1 MSGGNTKLNAGGV
14 NAVRRDLED
23 AEAVP
28 TLFDDPAPGE
38 KRNGIMP
45 GQWVPN
51 ALGLPEDC
59 PVKPLGVDGDTM
71 WLLDPIGQLCSYTDP
86 FGQGKTLLLFK
97 GRDRYLKWAWPKSK
111 KVGEDELG
119 NPKFKN
125 DGWKNEEV
133 RDAIVAACT
142 ALGPWHAQDRVRGRG
157 TWRGPGGD
165 LVVHCGHHVMLP
177 RLPAK
182 QQQQP
187 PGELDGFVYPAR
199 PNIPRPDP
207 GPLSAGQNP
216 AKMLRPLLETW
227 NWARGRV
234 DAHLLLG
241 WIGAAFLG
249 AALAQRPVIYI
260 VGDKGV
266 GKSSIQDL
274 LKKLFGAWLL
284 QTVDTTAA
292 GIYQQLGND
301 CLPVAIDEFEG
312 KADSRK
318 AKAVLELARAAY
330 SGGKLDRGGDRH
342 QGVQFQLRSAFLF
355 SSINTPPLEP
365 QDLSR
370 LGLLRL
376 NKLKATARLELPAAG
391 TLEMI
396 GRAIL
401 RRLIDQW
408 HRFPET
414 LEAYQNELRRTMD
427 ARGCDTFGTLLAC
440 ADLIEFDGWDE
451 KAEERLS
458 APDDDGDMRLWSELL
473 DMRSMIEFEDAQ
485 ENWRGCLDYML
496 TAPVE
501 AWRNG
506 LKRTIGQLLEGIHSG
521 KDPEVQHS
529 DIVWIRKELAPAG
542 LGFIRKGRD
551 DWLAVPNQ
559 DPSLRKLFEG
569 TKWQGEPGAS
579 MWAGAL
585 RQSPRGSVH
594 EIDQTRINGRK
605 AKVTLI
611 KLDALYGPGGLMVD
625 DPPDA
630 PKPMGP
636 PLGPNP

>member
-1 MSGGNTKLNAGGV
+1 MAGTNAKPNTA
-14 NAVRRDLED
+14 AVRAALD
-23 AEAVP
+23 AAEPLP
-28 TLFDDPAPGE
+28 TLFDDPAPGDA
-38 KRNGIMP
+38 RNGVLP
-45 GQWVPN
+45 GQWTPN
-51 ALGLPEDC
+51 ALGLPPDC
-59 PVKPLGVDGDTM
+59 PVTPLGVDGDVM
-71 WLLDPIGQLCSYTDP
+71 WLLDPIGQLCAYTDP

-97 GRDRYLKWAWPKSK
+97 GRDRYLKWAWPRRK
-111 KVGEDELG
+111 KIGEDE
-119 NPKFKN
+119 
-125 DGWKNEEV
+125 DGKAIFTTETWRNEEA

-142 ALGPWHAQDRVRGRG
+142 ALGPWNAQDRVRGRG
-157 TWRGPGGD
+157 TWRGPGGE
-165 LVVHCGHHVMLP
+165 LVVHCGHKVMLP
-177 RLPAK
+177 NLPAK
-182 QQQQP
+182 QQAQP

-207 GPLSAGQNP
+207 GPIPQEQNP
-216 AKMLRPLLETW
+216 AKMLWPLLSTW
-227 NWARGRV
+227 QWARGRV
-234 DAHLLLG
+234 DAHLLMG

-249 AALAQRPVIYI
+249 AALDQRPVVYV

-266 GKSSIQDL
+266 GKSELQKLIKGLLGPWLIQS
-274 LKKLFGAWLL
+274 
-284 QTVDTTAA
+284 VDTTAA
-292 GIYQQLGND
+292 GIYQQLGHD

-370 LGLLRL
+370 LALLRL
-376 NKLKATARLELPAAG
+376 HKLPPGSKANFPTAG

-408 HRFPET
+408 ERFPAT
-414 LEAYQNELRRTMD
+414 LKAYRDHLQAHGMD

-440 ADLIEFDGWDE
+440 ADMIEHDGFV
-451 KAEERLS
+451 EEHLA
-458 APDDDGDMRLWSELL
+458 APTDDGDVKPWGEILAMAT
-473 DMRSMIEFEDAQ
+473 MIEFEDAV
-485 ENWRGCLDYML
+485 ENWRGCLDWML
-496 TAPVE
+496 SVPVE

-506 LKRTIGQLLEGIHSG
+506 TKKTVGQLLEAIFHKHGDVEHG
-521 KDPEVQHS
+521 DVM
-529 DIVWIRKELAPAG
+529 WIRKELAPAG
-542 LGFIRKGRD
+542 LGYLRKPKREGG

-559 DPSLRKLFEG
+559 DPALRKLYEG

-585 RQSPRGSVH
+585 RQAPRGAVYD
-594 EIDQTRINGRK
+594 IDQARINGRK
-605 AKVTLI
+605 CKCTLI
-611 KLDALYGPGGLMVD
+611 KLDALYGPGGLMAD
-625 DPPDA
+625 DPPPIA
-630 PKPMGP
+630 AAMGSP
-636 PLGPNP
+636 PGPDP